1 MQSLLKN
8 IYTFYRYDCCWP
20 YAASFFLALI
30 VFWQDFFV
38 VGTCSHWASL
48 VAYGIILAY
57 YLQIIRL
64 YSQGKTEKRN
74 LKFFIGFLSLQTVV
88 WGGVLALL
96 FAVK

>member
-1 MQSLLKN
+1 MRSLLKN

-38 VGTCSHWASL
+38 VSTRYRWASL

-57 YLQIIRL
+57 YLYIIHL
-64 YSQGKTEKRN
+64 YFQGKTEKRN
-74 LKFFIGFLSLQTVV
+74 LKFFVGFLSFQTVI
-88 WGGVLALL
+88 WGVVLALL
-96 FAVK
+96 FVVK